1 MIADGRKYVSAL
13 VQLEFD
19 TVGKWAES
27 RRIAFTHFRSLAE
40 HPQVRALVEQEIAR
54 ANQPRAGGADQALP
68 PADQGT
74 GS

>member
-13 VQLEFD
+13 IQLEFD

-40 HPQVRALVEQEIAR
+40 CPQVRELVQQEVR
-54 ANQPRAGGADQALP
+54 APTPGWPRWRRSSA
-68 PADQGT
+68 
-74 GS
+74 SIC